1 MPQSP
6 AGVTAVWSVLTVAG
20 VASVA
25 VAAGLYRGK
34 GWARKAAMA
43 VAAVGAAVA
52 VAAGSLLPLDIYEKR
67 REHHCQRSCP
77 VLLSVQAERKGVL
90 LL

>member
-6 AGVTAVWSVLTVAG
+6 AGVAAVWSVLTVAG
-20 VASVA
+20 VAFVA

-34 GWARKAAMA
+34 GWARKAAMV

-52 VAAGSLLPLDIYEKR
+52 VAAGSLLPWDI
-67 REHHCQRSCP
+67 
-77 VLLSVQAERKGVL
+77 
-90 LL
+90 

>member
-6 AGVTAVWSVLTVAG
+6 AGVAAVWSVLTVAG

-52 VAAGSLLPLDIYEKR
+52 VGPLLP
-67 REHHCQRSCP
+67 
-77 VLLSVQAERKGVL
+77 
-90 LL
+90 

>member
-6 AGVTAVWSVLTVAG
+6 AGVAAVWSMFTATG
-20 VASVA
+20 IASVA

-52 VAAGSLLPLDIYEKR
+52 AEPLLPWDI
-67 REHHCQRSCP
+67 
-77 VLLSVQAERKGVL
+77 
-90 LL
+90 

>member
-6 AGVTAVWSVLTVAG
+6 AGVAAVWSVLTVAG
-20 VASVA
+20 VASMA

-52 VAAGSLLPLDIYEKR
+52 VAAGSLLPWDI
-67 REHHCQRSCP
+67 
-77 VLLSVQAERKGVL
+77 
-90 LL
+90 

>member
-6 AGVTAVWSVLTVAG
+6 AGVTAVWSMLTVAG
-20 VASVA
+20 IASVA

-52 VAAGSLLPLDIYEKR
+52 AEPLLPWDI
-67 REHHCQRSCP
+67 
-77 VLLSVQAERKGVL
+77 
-90 LL
+90 